1 MKYLLVGSNGF
12 IGSQVANL
20 LESNH
25 NEVVR
30 IDSNFAAGRGFFDYE
45 AMDELFLSHKFDC
58 VITTAWNTDSKTYR
72 NSLKNINYAEAT
84 LNLSKQ
90 SVRYEIP
97 KFVALGSAAEYGATN
112 LNCRA
117 DASELVET
125 DQYSSSK
132 ISTFQSIKSLLEF
145 SETSFVWFR
154 VFQPYGRNQDTNRFL
169 PYLISNIESGMEPV
183 IKHPRFVF
191 DWTHTKDIARAIMYA
206 IENDFEGAVDVGTG
220 VGTSNLDLFKLLTKT
235 YGIEF
240 GSMGDSLDSKVQG
253 LVMSQD
259 AKLLKTG
266 WRPQIDLATGLAN
279 LTGHRR

>member
-20 LESNH
+20 LDSQH
-25 NEVVR
+25 IQVVR
-30 IDSNFAAGRGFFDYE
+30 VDSNFAAGRGFFDYE
-45 AMDELFLSHKFDC
+45 AIDELFNNHNFDC
-58 VITTAWNTDSKTYR
+58 VISTAWNTDSTTYR
-72 NSLKNINYAEAT
+72 NSLNNIKYAEAT

-97 KFVALGSAAEYGATN
+97 KFVALGSAAEYGFTN
-112 LNCRA
+112 FNCQA
-117 DASELVET
+117 DTSDLVET

-132 ISTFQSIKSLLEF
+132 ISTYESINSLLEL
-145 SETSFVWFR
+145 SDTSFVWFR
-154 VFQPYGRNQDTNRFL
+154 VFQPYGRNQDPNRFL
-169 PYLISNIESGMEPV
+169 PYLISSIERGMEPV
-183 IKHPRFVF
+183 IKHPRFIF
-191 DWTHTKDIARAIMYA
+191 DWINTTDIAHAIMYA

-220 VGTSNLDLFKLLTKT
+220 VGTSNLELCKLLTKT

-240 GSMGDSLDSKVQG
+240 NSISDSLDSKVQG

-266 WRPQIDLATGLAN
+266 WRPQIDLPAGLTN
-279 LTGHRR
+279 LIGHRR